1 MARTAKG
8 IVLGITANE
17 GNTNLDLANHT
28 SSGTWQKAVNTG
40 VLAQLSGQNPEIKVG
55 STDFFTFTGTPK
67 AELVGE
73 SIPKSNT
80 GEAPAKVTAKTYKVQ
95 VTHRFSEEV
104 LYADEDYKLQLID
117 TLVGRVGTAIS
128 RAVDLVA
135 IHGINPL
142 TGVVGNVDQYIM
154 KAGNSVH
161 KVDATASAT
170 ADYALALRKLAE
182 AGYSPT
188 GSAFDPVYALDL
200 ADERDGN
207 SVLMNP
213 NISITGGSVSGVPAV
228 VGDTVSARH
237 EITGGSGV
245 KAVVGDFQN
254 AFKWGV
260 ARNIGL
266 RTLTS
271 GDPDGN
277 GDLARTNEI
286 AIRAE
291 AIFGF
296 VFLENGNGFSAI
308 KTIGSSIGS

>member
-1 MARTAKG
+1 MARTPNG
-8 IVLGITANE
+8 IVLGLTTNE
-17 GNTNLDLANHT
+17 GNTRLDLANHVA
-28 SSGTWQKAVNTG
+28 SGTWQKAIKSG
-40 VLAQLSGQNPEIKVG
+40 VLAQLAGQNPEIKVG

-73 SIPKSNT
+73 SIQKSNT
-80 GEAPAKVTAKTYKVQ
+80 GEAPSKVTAKTYKVQ

-104 LYADEDYKLQLID
+104 MYADEDYKLQLID

-142 TGVVGNVDQYIM
+142 TGTVASVDQYIM
-154 KAGNSVH
+154 KAGNGVH
-161 KVDATASAT
+161 KIDTSASAT
-170 ADYALALRKLAE
+170 ADYALALRELAT

-188 GSAFDPVYALDL
+188 GSALDPVFALDL

-207 SVLMNP
+207 SVLINP
-213 NISITGGSVSGVPAV
+213 NISINGGSVSGVQAV

-237 EITGGSGV
+237 EIAGGSGV
-245 KAVVGDFQN
+245 VGVVGDFQN

-277 GDLARTNEI
+277 GDLARNNEI

-296 VFLENGNGFSAI
+296 VFLENGAGFAAI
-308 KTIGSSIGS
+308 GDSIASS